1 MCGIFY
7 YEIFVPYILTLKQTE
22 LPNKKN
28 ENSVNLNVSHL
39 DWTYTS
45 VCAIWMYWTVSS
57 QPKLIFLFSFINQI
71 FSQTVVSVSNFIDFF
86 FIHYSHS
93 LKKTVAP
100 NMLSL
105 YKEKSSIC
113 YSLFKSTKSSTI
125 WRNCQLSL
133 LFV

>member
-45 VCAIWMYWTVSS
+45 VCAIWMYWTISS

-86 FIHYSHS
+86 FIHCSHS
-93 LKKTVAP
+93 LKK
-100 NMLSL
+100 LSL
-105 YKEKSSIC
+105 RIC
-113 YSLFKSTKSSTI
+113 SLHTKKKVRFVILYSRALKVQPYGGIAS
-125 WRNCQLSL
+125 
-133 LFV
+133 